1 MFALRTA
8 ARLLCD
14 MFSQLM
20 GHEFDSVSESEELI
34 DDDREH
40 GDFMGPELW
49 CNIWFGSMNVCI
61 N

>member
-20 GHEFDSVSESEELI
+20 GHEFDSASESEELI

-40 GDFMGPELW
+40 GDFMGPE
-49 CNIWFGSMNVCI
+49 
-61 N
+61 

>member
-1 MFALRTA
+1 M
-8 ARLLCD
+8 LCD

-20 GHEFDSVSESEELI
+20 GHEFDSASESEELI

-49 CNIWFGSMNVCI
+49 CIIWFGSMDVCI
-61 N
+61 S